1 MFSSTKKTLF
11 CYTSKL
17 RVRFLRPCFSFFFVR
32 SQSSSKS
39 PELKFFIS
47 YKDFHCFGLITSPQG
62 GHFCSNV
69 ASKIKPKT
77 CRPKTWIFALALQK
91 PRKFTSPKSRFGTL
105 FVDARRLKNC
115 LVFFLQ
121 NSSKKG
127 PLRFAQGF
135 PLFLAPRGDLWGFPR
150 APKRAQKAPGR
161 PPGASQKTLSI
172 FGGQKDPLRSCAVL
186 LGGSLGL
193 LGGPWGAL
201 GGRVDFPGAPR
212 GGPREATQNP
222 WAA

>member
-1 MFSSTKKTLF
+1 MLHQKLSQKRVDQKRGFSLWHYKNQGNSPPQNRVLALYFLTL
-11 CYTSKL
+11 
-17 RVRFLRPCFSFFFVR
+17 
-32 SQSSSKS
+32 
-39 PELKFFIS
+39 
-47 YKDFHCFGLITSPQG
+47 G
-62 GHFCSNV
+62 
-69 ASKIKPKT
+69 ASKNAS
-77 CRPKTWIFALALQK
+77 C
-91 PRKFTSPKSRFGTL
+91 
-105 FVDARRLKNC
+105 FV
-115 LVFFLQ
+115 LQ

-193 LGGPWGAL
+193 LGGPWGPLGAVSISLGAL
-201 GGRVDFPGAPR
+201 GEALQQFWCPGPSRTEKDRESDLVAPLPYDSFR
-212 GGPREATQNP
+212 TQVCTTTFF
-222 WAA
+222 ALVTSQKSI